1 MVFLKKMAVR
11 KPKEFD
17 ALKKRL
23 GVLKKMPRRFDP
35 NALTFFK
42 NA

>member
-23 GVLKKMPRRFDP
+23 GVLKKCRDVLIQTP
-35 NALTFFK
+35 
-42 NA
+42 

>member
-1 MVFLKKMAVR
+1 MAVR

-23 GVLKKMPRRFDP
+23 DVRMNEFTSFPKST
-35 NALTFFK
+35 NAKGFPMGL
-42 NA
+42 ACDY